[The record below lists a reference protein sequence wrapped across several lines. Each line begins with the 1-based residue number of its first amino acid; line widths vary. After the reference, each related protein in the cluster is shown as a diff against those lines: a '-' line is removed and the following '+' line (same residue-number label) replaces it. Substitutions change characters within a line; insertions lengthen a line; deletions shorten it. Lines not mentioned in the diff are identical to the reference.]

1 MTRAGRVVRGLW
13 PDHNPLRRTSDRAE
27 AGILAGLVLA
37 FLLGAPLIALAA
49 WQLAMTTS
57 FTTTNAERAGWRP
70 VPAQLITGAPFSYG
84 YDVMVAARWRA
95 PDGAEQHG
103 RIRVPPGTRAG
114 TLVTVWAGHTGL
126 LGRGPLT
133 PSQTRIQATFSAAMA
148 VPCWGVLLVC
158 TGALSRR
165 LLDARRLA
173 AWDAD
178 WAAVDHRGQAGA
190 NPGP

>member
-1 MTRAGRVVRGLW
+1 MARGLW
-13 PDHNPLRRTSDRAE
+13 PDHNPLRRGSDRAE
-27 AGILAGLVLA
+27 AGIIAGLAVA

-57 FTTTNAERAGWRP
+57 FTTANAERAGWRP
-70 VPAQLITGAPFSYG
+70 VPAQLVSSAPFSYG

-95 PDGAEQHG
+95 PDGAEHRG
-103 RIRVPPGTRAG
+103 WIRVRPGTRAG
-114 TLVTVWAGHTGL
+114 TVVTVWAGPAGL
-126 LGRGPLT
+126 LTRSPLT
-133 PSQTRIQATFSAAMA
+133 RSQTRIQATFSAVMA
-148 VPCWGVLLVC
+148 VPCWGVLLLC
-158 TGALSRR
+158 TGALGRR

-178 WAAVDHRGQAGA
+178 WEAVDRRGPAGA

>member
-1 MTRAGRVVRGLW
+1 MRRAGRVVRGLW
-13 PDHNPLRRTSDRAE
+13 PDHNPLRRACDRAE
-27 AGILAGLVLA
+27 AGILAALVVA
-37 FLLGAPLIALAA
+37 FLLGAPLIALAG

-70 VPAQLITGAPFSYG
+70 VPAQLVTSAPFSYG

-95 PDGAEQHG
+95 PDGAEHHG

-114 TLVTVWAGHTGL
+114 SVVTVWAGPTGL
-126 LGRGPLT
+126 LTRSPLT

-148 VPCWGVLLVC
+148 VPFWGILLLC
-158 TGALSRR
+158 AGALSRR

-178 WAAVDHRGQAGA
+178 WEAADRRGPAGA
-190 NPGP
+190 NPGT

>member
-1 MTRAGRVVRGLW
+1 MVRGLW
-13 PDHNPLRRTSDRAE
+13 PDHNPLRRASDRAE
-27 AGILAGLVLA
+27 AAIIAGLAMA
-37 FLLGAPLIALAA
+37 FLLGAPLIVLAA
-49 WQLAMTTS
+49 WHLAFTTS

-70 VPAQLITGAPFSYG
+70 VSAQLVTSAPFSYG

-95 PDGAEQHG
+95 PDGAEHRG

-114 TLVTVWAGHTGL
+114 TRVTVWAGPTGL
-126 LGRGPLT
+126 LGRSPVT
-133 PSQTRIQATFSAAMA
+133 RSQTRIQATFSAAMA
-148 VPCWGVLLVC
+148 APCWGVLLLC
-158 TGALSRR
+158 TGVLGRR

-178 WAAVDHRGQAGA
+178 WAAVDRRGPAGA